1 MRVILSRTEKTNLY
15 LSFKVAA
22 SQEVSS
28 TFEIFEN
35 SQYFFITFFFST
47 SNKKWTAHVFH
58 FLWGPSTGLSV
69 LHLHIYLKIS
79 VLVSK
84 VKPKKKME
92 TWCFIW

>member
-35 SQYFFITFFFST
+35 SQYFLLHFFLYI
-47 SNKKWTAHVFH
+47 K
-58 FLWGPSTGLSV
+58 
-69 LHLHIYLKIS
+69 
-79 VLVSK
+79 
-84 VKPKKKME
+84 
-92 TWCFIW
+92 

>member
-35 SQYFFITFFFST
+35 SQYFLLHFFSPHQIRNEQRM
-47 SNKKWTAHVFH
+47 S
-58 FLWGPSTGLSV
+58 S
-69 LHLHIYLKIS
+69 IS
-79 VLVSK
+79 CEDQALVS
-84 VKPKKKME
+84 VFC
-92 TWCFIW
+92 TYTYT

>member
-35 SQYFFITFFFST
+35 SS
-47 SNKKWTAHVFH
+47 S
-58 FLWGPSTGLSV
+58 
-69 LHLHIYLKIS
+69 IS
-79 VLVSK
+79 CEDQALVS
-84 VKPKKKME
+84 VFC
-92 TWCFIW
+92 TYTYT